1 MRTINGY
8 ALLRKNQERD
18 DSRIQLTCNCQKLL
32 IHKTIKTVLWKFL
45 SELSPILRS
54 NTTDS
59 TSILRP
65 LLLLPSLLWHQQIL
79 GYKFSVYHF
88 SIETEENC
96 FPHKINEGTTW
107 LSPSASRHGFDWP
120 YDSFSNA
127 LDVYRDSN
135 IDVYI
140 FGVHEKKEI
149 TKINS
154 LQKEKM
160 RLNWDLFQKIDY
172 LEKDTSTQEF
182 TWPQTDLCL
191 LKDGEILHGAII
203 TKNNR
208 LVRQDLDSPIS
219 QSNSFNNISTV
230 WLENGNG
237 TDVPIIYAPKTY
249 SEISLKGSTA
259 FVNGNS
265 NIYHFLSESVRILV
279 MCHEAKIELNNVLI
293 RCKLP
298 QQFYELLEFFF
309 PDLNIIIAEQGE
321 LYRCDSVFFT
331 IYRNRLSA
339 KEDNFQKANPLM
351 FAKSDEARVWN
362 FFRSRLGAHDRQGSE
377 LIYIPRQRKESR
389 GIYNDKSVD
398 KLFRELGFLIVDPNL
413 MSALELLELLSKA
426 RLLCTTD
433 GAAMTN
439 MIFMKP
445 GSTIIELYTKK
456 PGWKNMTDTLGLQHF
471 SFKVRSMFPI
481 RIQSIFDT
489 YYTPIKSLRLNLL
502 CILSIYK

>member
-8 ALLRKNQERD
+8 ALVRKNQKKNTSKIR
-18 DSRIQLTCNCQKLL
+18 LTCNCQKLL
-32 IHKTIKTVLWKFL
+32 IHKTIKIVLWKFL
-45 SELSPILRS
+45 SELSPILRPNTS
-54 NTTDS
+54 NS
-59 TSILRP
+59 TSIFRP
-65 LLLLPSLLWHQQIL
+65 LFLLPSLLWHQQIL
-79 GYKFSVYHF
+79 GFRFSVYHF

-96 FPHKINEGTTW
+96 FTHKINEDTTW

-140 FGVHEKKEI
+140 FGVEEKKNI
-149 TKINS
+149 TEINS
-154 LQKEKM
+154 LQKERM
-160 RLNWDLFQKIDY
+160 RLNWDIFQKIDY
-172 LEKDTSTQEF
+172 LEKGTYSQEF
-182 TWPQTDLCL
+182 TWLQTDLCL
-191 LKDGEILHGAII
+191 LKNGEISHGAII
-203 TKNNR
+203 TKDNG

-219 QSNSFNNISTV
+219 QSNSFNNIGAV

-237 TDVPIIYAPKTY
+237 TDIPVIYAPKTY

-279 MCHEAKIELNNVLI
+279 MCHEAKIELDNVLI

-298 QQFYELLEFFF
+298 PQFYEILEFFF
-309 PDLNIIIAEQGE
+309 PDLNIIVAEQGQ
-321 LYRCDSVFFT
+321 LFRCDSIYFT
-331 IYRNRLSA
+331 VYRNRLSA
-339 KEDNFQKANPLM
+339 KEGNFQKDNPHM
-351 FAKSDEARVWN
+351 FAKSDEARVWY
-362 FFRSRLGAHDRQGSE
+362 FFRSRLGTHDKQGSE

-389 GIYNDKSVD
+389 GIYNDKSVA

-445 GSTIIELYTKK
+445 GNTIFELYTHK
-456 PGWKNMTDTLGLQHF
+456 PGWKNMTDALGLQHF
-471 SFKVRSMFPI
+471 SFKEMSMFPI

-489 YYTPIKSLRLNLL
+489 YYIPIKSLRLNLL
-502 CILSIYK
+502 YILNIYK